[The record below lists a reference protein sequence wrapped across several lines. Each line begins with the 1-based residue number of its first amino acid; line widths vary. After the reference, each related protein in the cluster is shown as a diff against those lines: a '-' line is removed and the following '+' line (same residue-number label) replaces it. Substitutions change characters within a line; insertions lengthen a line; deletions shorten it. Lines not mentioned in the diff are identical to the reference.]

1 MFGIGT
7 TEFLLIMVIA
17 LIVLGPEKLPQ
28 IARSVGKGL
37 SELKRMSTEL
47 QRTINLEVERQE
59 HQERVKEAEK
69 ELFGEKKDEAQAEAP
84 QADAPKTD
92 DQRAAEQ
99 MATEKAYA
107 SAVAA
112 NTAPAAEETQ
122 QTPTSPDAAGAQL
135 TASASNKDVTA

>member
-112 NTAPAAEETQ
+112 NTSPAAEETQ
-122 QTPTSPDAAGAQL
+122 QTPTAPDAAGAPL
-135 TASASNKDVTA
+135 SASASNKDVTA

>member
-112 NTAPAAEETQ
+112 NTSPAAEETQ
-122 QTPTSPDAAGAQL
+122 QAPTAPDAAGAPL
-135 TASASNKDVTA
+135 SASASNKDVTA